1 MLADA
6 TSLDWSLETNSSHS
20 LDGTGL
26 GLVCWYFLFLLEQG
40 SGQMVSFR
48 EQMQRLADSIVKTR
62 NERKA
67 FLQKNQKEC
76 TKSRKESTDRRSQTK
91 RELAK
96 QSTDLTKKLSDFN
109 RNNQKS
115 VAKSLRDTCLQRTRN
130 AKASRTAIQQEIAK
144 NRRDVARMLR
154 QNNTDRKRVARQ
166 QVRSSTTI
174 IQTVRSQV
182 QRIRTATKRM
192 TRSWSRDRNEA
203 RKIWQRL
210 QNGTSRQRDAGRQ
223 VTSYASAA
231 SLPVHA
237 ATVTQSPSIAKSTTL
252 PISDI
257 PLPPSL
263 APHSIS

>member
-1 MLADA
+1 
-6 TSLDWSLETNSSHS
+6 
-20 LDGTGL
+20 
-26 GLVCWYFLFLLEQG
+26 
-40 SGQMVSFR
+40 MVSFR

-67 FLQKNQKEC
+67 FLLKNQKEC
-76 TKSRKESTDRRSQTK
+76 TKSRKESANRRSQTK
-91 RELAK
+91 SQLAK

-115 VAKSLRDTCLQRTRN
+115 VARTLRNTCLQRTRN
-130 AKASRTAIQQEIAK
+130 AKAARTAIQQEIAK
-144 NRRDVARMLR
+144 NRREIVRMLR

-166 QVRSSTTI
+166 QVRASTAM

-203 RKIWQRL
+203 RQIWQRL
-210 QNGTSRQRDAGRQ
+210 QKVVSSQRDTGRQ
-223 VTSYASAA
+223 ATNDTPAA
-231 SLPVHA
+231 SLLIHA
-237 ATVTQSPSIAKSTTL
+237 ATVTQSPSIAKSTPL
-252 PISDI
+252 LVSDI

-263 APHSIS
+263 IPHSVS